1 MVLDIFF
8 IVGIALLSVTA
19 IDALGAIAS
28 RKFRFNYGYFTV
40 LSFTAYLLTGYFLS
54 FVTSLSSVL
63 LLCGMIGIF
72 DGTIGFK
79 IAKRLK
85 PYAGKVNYDEIKHD
99 YSVVLIIFFL
109 AIIVGA
115 LGYACAFLIGLE

>member
-1 MVLDIFF
+1 MILDIFF

-19 IDALGAIAS
+19 IDALGSIAS
-28 RKFRFNYGYFTV
+28 RKFRFNYGYFAI
-40 LSFTAYLLTGYFLS
+40 LSFITYFFTGYYLS

-63 LLCGMIGIF
+63 ILCGMVGIF

-85 PYAGKVNYDEIKHD
+85 PYAGNVSYNEIKDAH
-99 YSVVLIIFFL
+99 YFALIGFFL
-109 AIIVGA
+109 AIIIGA
-115 LGYACAFLIGLE
+115 MGYTIS

>member
-1 MVLDIFF
+1 MMILYILS

-28 RKFRFNYGYFTV
+28 RKFRFNYGYFAI
-40 LSFTAYLLTGYFLS
+40 LSFITYFFTGYYLS
-54 FVTSLSSVL
+54 FVTSPNSVL
-63 LLCGMIGIF
+63 LLCGMVGIF

-79 IAKRLK
+79 IAKKLK

-99 YSVVLIIFFL
+99 YSIVLIIFFL

-115 LGYACAFLIGLE
+115 LGHAIA

>member
-1 MVLDIFF
+1 MMLDIFF
-8 IVGIALLSVTA
+8 IVGLALLSVTA

-40 LSFTAYLLTGYFLS
+40 LSFITYLLTGYFLS
-54 FVTSLSSVL
+54 FVTSASSVL
-63 LLCGMIGIF
+63 LLCGMVGIF

-79 IAKRLK
+79 IAQRLK

-99 YSVVLIIFFL
+99 YSIVLMIFFL

-115 LGYACAFLIGLE
+115 IGYAIA

>member
-1 MVLDIFF
+1 MILYILF

-40 LSFTAYLLTGYFLS
+40 LSFTTYLLTGYFLS

-63 LLCGMIGIF
+63 LLCGMVGIF
-72 DGTIGFK
+72 DGTVGFK

-99 YSVVLIIFFL
+99 YSVVLLIFFL

-115 LGYACAFLIGLE
+115 LGYAIA